1 MSAVLYPLSWISNSN
16 DYCQRQ
22 VHTATFS
29 ASWINHYVRK
39 QVAYYDKNYTAT
51 YRMSQRFKLK
61 NAQSF
66 HQKFGKKWML
76 LQKLLN
82 GTFNSES

>member
-61 NAQSF
+61 KCTIVSSKIW
-66 HQKFGKKWML
+66 QKMDATAVTTEWNIQF
-76 LQKLLN
+76 
-82 GTFNSES
+82 